1 MPIQTRSFV
10 TLICV
15 AFLTAFASAQS
26 SVSQDFGIGVKGS
39 FLGGGVEAAMLMTH
53 RTNVRAG
60 FNILGYSR
68 GFDKD
73 GVDYAGHVGFKTV
86 EAHYDFF
93 PFAGS
98 FHLSPGVLTYI
109 GNPITANA
117 SVPGGQS
124 FTLGGQ
130 TYYSDATTPVTG
142 NGKIDFDRV
151 APMATVGF
159 GNLIPRKE
167 SKHFSLPVELGVAFQ
182 GTPKANLN
190 LAGNVCAAPGLD
202 CRSIAGDPTVQANIL
217 AEQTKIN
224 NSMSLFKA
232 YPIISVGMGYKF

>member
-1 MPIQTRSFV
+1 MPNLTRSLAILIDL
-10 TLICV
+10 TL
-15 AFLTAFASAQS
+15 LTAAGFAQS
-26 SVSQDFGIGVKGS
+26 GLSQEFGVGVKGS
-39 FLGGGVEAAMLMTH
+39 FLGGGVEAAALFSH

-60 FNILGYSR
+60 FNIIGYSR

-73 GVDYAGHVGFKTV
+73 GVDYAGHIGFKTV
-86 EAHYDFF
+86 EAHYDIF

-98 FHLSPGVLTYI
+98 FHVSPGVLTYI
-109 GNPITANA
+109 GNPITAKA

-130 TYYSDATTPVTG
+130 TYYSDAAAPVTG
-142 NGKIDFDRV
+142 DGKIDFDRV

-182 GTPKANLN
+182 GTPKATLN
-190 LAGNVCAAPGLD
+190 LAGNVCAAPGVA
-202 CRSIAGDPTVQANIL
+202 CRSIASDPSAQANIL
-217 AEQTKIN
+217 SEQSKIN
-224 NSMSLFKA
+224 NSMSFFKA